1 MITKR
6 IHVLDSLRGFSLLGV
21 IIIHMIQS
29 FGIQNPSSEI
39 TIFNYKILD
48 ESANWFAYNIV
59 MGRFINIFA
68 LLFGLSFYI
77 QLSNSKNKNQNF
89 RNLFLRRMLFLLFLG
104 LFAHSFYNV
113 EILSVYALFGMILYF
128 LRNLSN
134 SSLLIISI
142 FFLLG
147 GQRIVQT
154 FNHNNSIQENVEIN
168 TNYNSN
174 QKHITEP
181 SLLNSVKNNYE
192 QRLIGKISYQFGMY
206 GRGYLT
212 LSIFILGFIIGR
224 LKIFE
229 NLGSYKKEY
238 FKLFIYSILAFIL
251 ISVFINILPES
262 NSRILFF
269 PQNNYISSYTLFIK
283 ALEDLLLL
291 LSSIFILIGFIMLYN
306 NQKFKIYLDYLS
318 PYGKSAL
325 TNYTLQGVFGAIIFY
340 PWAFGNIFSLW
351 GDFSI
356 IILGILIYF
365 TQMILSK
372 YHLSNFR
379 YGPLE
384 WLWRCFTY
392 LSIQPNNKPK

>member
-1 MITKR
+1 MVSKR

-29 FGIQNPSSEI
+29 FGIQNPSHEI

-68 LLFGLSFYI
+68 FLFGLSFYI
-77 QLSNSKNKNQNF
+77 QLSNSKTKNQNF
-89 RNLFLRRMLFLLFLG
+89 RNLFLRRMLFLFILG
-104 LFAHSFYNV
+104 LFVHSFYNV
-113 EILSVYALFGMILYF
+113 EILSIYALFGMILYF
-128 LRNLSN
+128 LRNFSN
-134 SSLLIISI
+134 FSLLLISI
-142 FFLLG
+142 FFLIG
-147 GQRIVQT
+147 GPRIVQT
-154 FNHNNSIQENVEIN
+154 FNHNSFIEENVEIFN
-168 TNYNSN
+168 NYNSN
-174 QKHITEP
+174 QAHITDP
-181 SLLNSVKNNYE
+181 SILNSVINNYE
-192 QRLIGKISYQFGMY
+192 QRLNGKINYQFGMF

-238 FKLFIYSILAFIL
+238 FKLFIYSILSFIFLTVL
-251 ISVFINILPES
+251 INVLPES

-269 PQNNYISSYTLFIK
+269 PQNNYIGSYVLLIK
-283 ALEDLLLL
+283 AFEDLLLL
-291 LSSIFILIGFIMLYN
+291 LSSTFILIGFIILYN
-306 NQKFKIYLDYLS
+306 NEKFKVYLDYLS
-318 PYGKSAL
+318 PYGKTAL

-340 PWAFGNIFSLW
+340 PWAFGGIFSLW

-356 IILGILIYF
+356 VILGILIYF
-365 TQMILSK
+365 IQMILSK
-372 YHLSNFR
+372 YHLSKFR

-392 LSIQPNNKPK
+392 LSIQPNSKTK